1 MRWFKVA
8 AIAVGVV
15 IAFLIVSS
23 VIGFLM
29 EAAIAAL
36 VVATVVLAVKVAF
49 YRGQVSRNRRDSE
62 VRGPTY
68 SKSTAPS
75 SLAGCRRRARP
86 TEARDGR
93 LAIASS
99 LVAPTERN
107 RHRCG
112 RRQPTSRPRSGPG
125 SNGRPSAKA

>member
-15 IAFLIVSS
+15 IAFLVVSS
-23 VIGFLM
+23 VIGFLL

-68 SKSTAPS
+68 SSPLPRHLWRDVDDE
-75 SLAGCRRRARP
+75 LA
-86 TEARDGR
+86 R
-93 LAIASS
+93 LKR
-99 LVAPTERN
+99 EM
-107 RHRCG
+107 G
-112 RRQPTSRPRSGPG
+112 G
-125 SNGRPSAKA
+125 

>member
-23 VIGFLM
+23 IIGFLM

-36 VVATVVLAVKVAF
+36 VAATVVLAVKVAF

-62 VRGPTY
+62 VRGPTH
-68 SKSTAPS
+68 S
-75 SLAGCRRRARP
+75 SPMPRHLWRDVDDELA
-86 TEARDGR
+86 R
-93 LAIASS
+93 LKH
-99 LVAPTERN
+99 EM
-107 RHRCG
+107 G
-112 RRQPTSRPRSGPG
+112 D
-125 SNGRPSAKA
+125 